1 MRTLIALA
9 ACALGGVAWG
19 ADVVVERAPAT
30 VPAEGSP
37 AYDGTLELKWDNG
50 IAAWL
55 NAWYTG
61 AGTWFGN
68 DFNISTVSSSRAVQ
82 SMRVFSGPAW
92 PNGRWDGFRLGIY
105 SFTSVP
111 GSLLWGPKYVAGTSS
126 NYGWN
131 NFVVNW
137 TLPASNTA
145 TAASA
150 RAHSQSSSATSAA
163 DACAARGSGP
173 ATAVGAGSGAL
184 RRTAVAPAR
193 RSGAGSGH
201 GGGRGPGGRRRG
213 AAARARVRPSAGPR
227 RATSARR

>member
-68 DFNISTVSSSRAVQ
+68 DFNISTVSSYRAVQ

-145 TAASA
+145 FVAAMEQYYNYPNMDPHCVDNN
-150 RAHSQSSSATSAA
+150 RTFLRHSWLYYGGSWRSYYNSTGYYNLMIRVIVNNDTVGVTATSI
-163 DACAARGSGP
+163 
-173 ATAVGAGSGAL
+173 
-184 RRTAVAPAR
+184 
-193 RSGAGSGH
+193 
-201 GGGRGPGGRRRG
+201 GR
-213 AAARARVRPSAGPR
+213 VKSLFY
-227 RATSARR
+227 